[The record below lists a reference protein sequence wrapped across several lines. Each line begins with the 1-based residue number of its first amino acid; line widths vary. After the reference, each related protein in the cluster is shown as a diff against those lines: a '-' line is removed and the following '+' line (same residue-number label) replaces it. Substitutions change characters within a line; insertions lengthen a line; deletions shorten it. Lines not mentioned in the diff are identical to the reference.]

1 MYGNTAPKF
10 VLFIEGKDIMEN
22 RENDLIKWAASAY
35 NKITIND
42 YDYIF
47 GDYSYDKLRLK
58 GYYDSKNK
66 KAKTINDIKYLKEYK
81 EKYCNFGAKTF
92 LIKKI
97 K

>member
-1 MYGNTAPKF
+1 MKK
-10 VLFIEGKDIMEN
+10 IEINGITYEIVKDPDNCIN
-22 RENDLIKWAASAY
+22 REELTE
-35 NKITIND
+35 KITD
-42 YDYIF
+42 YFDSFDYIF